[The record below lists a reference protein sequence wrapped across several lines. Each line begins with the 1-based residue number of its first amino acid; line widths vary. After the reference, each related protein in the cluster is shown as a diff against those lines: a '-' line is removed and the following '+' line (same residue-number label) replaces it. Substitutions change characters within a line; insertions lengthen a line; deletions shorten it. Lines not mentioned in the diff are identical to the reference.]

1 MKATGGGGA
10 GKAKEKVRGLT
21 ERLQEVLRLLAPG
34 EVWDSGDNTRAG
46 ERLFECHERLQQMDE
61 MRRKEGMSDF
71 MSDLLP
77 MQGREGGDDDMVALE
92 AWVSQSDLVIEGSRL
107 ENLRKYRESNDIH
120 TPTSKIAVQSTVTN
134 DIGYSKG
141 NAYAFM

>member
-1 MKATGGGGA
+1 MNATGGGGA

-120 TPTSKIAVQSTVTN
+120 TPISKIAVQSTVTN